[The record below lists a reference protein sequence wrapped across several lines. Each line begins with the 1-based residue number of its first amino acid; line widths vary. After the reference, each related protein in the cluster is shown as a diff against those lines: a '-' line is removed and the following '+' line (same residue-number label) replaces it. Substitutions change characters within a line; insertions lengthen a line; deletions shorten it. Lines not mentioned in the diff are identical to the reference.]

1 MKGRPLKPPFPY
13 EVRDNMI
20 KVINR
25 SLRIPIEDKVIGYI
39 GDNLVEKRLF
49 ELDKF
54 YNNIDL
60 SEFEF
65 KLDTQINGTKDIVD
79 LDKIVR
85 EDKIILVWTIFKSH
99 MTKPGHMSIQIRA
112 FKDDVEKWHS
122 SLDYVVVQE
131 SINSPEFYPSPL
143 PSEFEQMEQR
153 VTAMR
158 NEANAAA
165 QMATD
170 QANRAQNIADT
181 FAVAEEGRVNA
192 EHLRQLNE
200 AERQAVILQFKDWYN
215 NSNLT
220 GRLPFL
226 IDGGDFGDVIEGS
239 LYDGG
244 DF

>member
-1 MKGRPLKPPFPY
+1 M
-13 EVRDNMI
+13 RDNMI

-65 KLDTQINGTKDIVD
+65 KLDTQINGTRDIVD

-85 EDKIILVWTIFKSH
+85 EDKIILVWTIFKSQ
-99 MTKPGHMSIQIRA
+99 MAKPGHMSIQIRA

-122 SLDYVVVQE
+122 SQDYVVVHE

-158 NEANAAA
+158 NEADAAA
-165 QMATD
+165 Q
-170 QANRAQNIADT
+170 RAQNIADT

-200 AERQAVILQFKDWYN
+200 VERQAVILQFKDWYN
-215 NSNLT
+215 NSELT
-220 GRLPFL
+220 GRLPFM
-226 IDGGDFGDVIEGS
+226 IDGGDFGDVVEGS